1 MGAAHLAAITP
12 VSLIALLSVEM
23 ELRKTASLVMT
34 EIRLIRAMG
43 AASIVNEMM
52 SVVTERFNLSLR
64 YVTTDTQTPAVP
76 ATKHVPEW
84 GALLSVVMVSIVL
97 SWKPVMMGF

>member
-12 VSLIALLSVEM
+12 VILIALLSVEM

-64 YVTTDTQTPAVP
+64 YVTTDT
-76 ATKHVPEW
+76 
-84 GALLSVVMVSIVL
+84 
-97 SWKPVMMGF
+97 